1 MSVNRKKKVTRIASL
16 NSEEVALS
24 QPRINEFL
32 SDNANKDKTRS
43 SAPSSPDAE
52 KTSNMSPQV
61 EKVPLLKESDSTATE
76 GTAKGVWSVVKPN
89 TSSTPPVEPQN
100 PSNSSD
106 VACRSKVKR
115 GKNYEKKQKRREKK
129 RMMVGLAGLTL
140 ADHDLDSS
148 AHSSGQTKR
157 GRESSDSLSSS
168 TNLPQKRGRHDV
180 AHGKQGGKAKE
191 MTAGTSTPT
200 SYAGAVKASN
210 QKLTI
215 TRKESEG
222 DGDMDNMDLR
232 EVQSAITKMI
242 LRADPGFLVCIE
254 RTFIFEG
261 KVLMICKDEKTL
273 EWAKHVVEAIVPS
286 LVAHQGYDA
295 KGPKDL
301 PPAKTFGIW
310 LPEDEGL
317 SISDTLTLVS
327 RCNAKICRRDLE
339 AKHEAKGNGGVL
351 HVVSVREPSLTTLKE
366 LHFNPCAGYRRVQF
380 QKKKSA
386 KQFQNPETSSRS
398 PKDDE
403 TREAVMDTAEPG
415 TSADT
420 EKPAT
425 SSA

>member
-1 MSVNRKKKVTRIASL
+1 M
-16 NSEEVALS
+16 
-24 QPRINEFL
+24 
-32 SDNANKDKTRS
+32 
-43 SAPSSPDAE
+43 
-52 KTSNMSPQV
+52 
-61 EKVPLLKESDSTATE
+61 
-76 GTAKGVWSVVKPN
+76 
-89 TSSTPPVEPQN
+89 
-100 PSNSSD
+100 
-106 VACRSKVKR
+106 KR
-115 GKNYEKKQKRREKK
+115 GKNYEKKQKGREKK